1 MLWMRNVHMRVSCGA
16 TRMQRHSRDSAGML
30 QQRASLCRRAMA
42 ASLLRMESCC
52 ARTSPRSC
60 ACRAT
65 MDSTL
70 RPSSSSAWALLFLS
84 ASSSAADLLSCC
96 ASSLWKLRTKCS
108 RWWQRRL
115 SY

>member
-1 MLWMRNVHMRVSCGA
+1 MRIPTSGP
-16 TRMQRHSRDSAGML
+16 
-30 QQRASLCRRAMA
+30 QQHASLCRREMA
-42 ASLLRMESCC
+42 LSLLRIESCW

-70 RPSSSSAWALLFLS
+70 RPSSSSAWALLFFR

-96 ASSLWKLRTKCS
+96 PSSLWKLRTRCS
-108 RWWQRRL
+108 HWQQRHLPFEGVLFLRSRL
-115 SY
+115 GRLPSGFRE